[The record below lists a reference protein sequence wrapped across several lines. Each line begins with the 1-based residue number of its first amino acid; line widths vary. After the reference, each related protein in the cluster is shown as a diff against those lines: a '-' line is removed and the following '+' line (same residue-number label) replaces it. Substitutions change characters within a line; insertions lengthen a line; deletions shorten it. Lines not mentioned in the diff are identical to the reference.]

1 MDKKLE
7 AKLRSKVRKIIE
19 SIIKEDDQMPPPAND
34 FEAKTKKPKVPIR
47 VGGARVAYKEDGTV
61 VIANEQGKQVAIS
74 EEDAVKVANYI
85 IRLSGKV

>member
-1 MDKKLE
+1 MNKKLE
-7 AKLRSKVRKIIE
+7 AKLRSKVRSIIE
-19 SIIKEDDQMPPPAND
+19 SKLEEAPMPPPAND
-34 FEAKTKKPKVPIR
+34 FKAKTKKPGVPIR